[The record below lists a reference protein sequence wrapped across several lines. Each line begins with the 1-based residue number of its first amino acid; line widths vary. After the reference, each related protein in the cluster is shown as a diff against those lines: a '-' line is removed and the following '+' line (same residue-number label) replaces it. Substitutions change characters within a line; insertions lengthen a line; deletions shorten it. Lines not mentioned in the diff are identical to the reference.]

1 MEYSAQTLFTNLG
14 RGRWEIIMKLVPFL
28 SAILVMVFF
37 YFIVVEREALFE
49 FAGVNSG
56 TTVEDTESVPAT
68 GDSDTADTPSTP
80 KKAVAVIARKSVAQT
95 IDSAV
100 IVRGETRAARQVELR
115 AETSGQVVSEP
126 LRKGTF
132 VIKDQVM
139 CEIDKGTREVSL
151 ADAHARL
158 AEAKSRIPE
167 TEARIPEAVAR
178 LQEASSRLVE
188 AEITKNQAEKLFEDG
203 FATESRVVSAI
214 AAVKS
219 AEAAISSAEAGLKA
233 AKAGMDNISASIQ
246 SAEAGVA
253 SANREIEKL
262 TIRAPFKGLLESDTA
277 ELGSLMQQGSL
288 CGTIIQLD
296 PIKIVGFVPEADV
309 NRITEGVRAGAQMID
324 GQQVFGSVEFLSRSA
339 DQTTRTFL
347 VEIGVANPDL
357 KIRDGQTADILI
369 ESDGASAHL
378 LPQSALTLSDG
389 GDLGVRTIVDGK
401 ALFTKVA
408 ILRDSA
414 KGVWVSGLTEKADVI
429 LVGQEYTSDGTPVL
443 ASYEELIQ

>member
-1 MEYSAQTLFTNLG
+1 M
-14 RGRWEIIMKLVPFL
+14 RLVPFL

-49 FAGVNSG
+49 FAGVSSDSSDEQ
-56 TTVEDTESVPAT
+56 TETVEQSAPTRSEAVDEIEKS
-68 GDSDTADTPSTP
+68 
-80 KKAVAVIARKSVAQT
+80 VAVIARKSLAQL

-100 IVRGETRAARQVELR
+100 IVRGETQAARQVELR

-132 VIKDQVM
+132 VEENQIM

-151 ADAHARL
+151 ADAFARL

-167 TEARIPEAVAR
+167 TEARIPEAIAR
-178 LQEASSRLVE
+178 LQEANSRLVE
-188 AEITKNQAEKLFEDG
+188 AEINKNAADKLFNEG
-203 FATESRVVSAI
+203 FATETRVVSAE

-233 AKAGMDNISASIQ
+233 ARAGMDNISASIQ

-253 SANREIEKL
+253 SAEREIAKL
-262 TIRAPFKGLLESDTA
+262 TLRAPFKGLLESDTA

-309 NRITEGVRAGAQMID
+309 NRIKEGVRAGARMID
-324 GQQVFGSVEFLSRSA
+324 GQQVFGTVAYVSRSA

-347 VEIGVANPDL
+347 VEIDVPNADL
-357 KIRDGQTADILI
+357 QIRDGQTADILI
-369 ESDGASAHL
+369 EADGASAHL
-378 LPQSALTLSDG
+378 LPQSALTLNDE
-389 GDLGVRTIVDGK
+389 GDLGVRTIVEDRSQ
-401 ALFTKVA
+401 FRKVRVLGDTSTG
-408 ILRDSA
+408 I
-414 KGVWVSGLTEKADVI
+414 WVAGLPDEVDVI
-429 LVGQEYTSDGTPVL
+429 LVGQEYTSNGTPVL
-443 ASYEELIQ
+443 AQYEELTK

>member
-1 MEYSAQTLFTNLG
+1 M
-14 RGRWEIIMKLVPFL
+14 RLVPFL
-28 SAILVMVFF
+28 TAILVMVFF

-49 FAGVNSG
+49 FAGVTDEETQDETAPDSAPDE
-56 TTVEDTESVPAT
+56 TPVEPVASER
-68 GDSDTADTPSTP
+68 
-80 KKAVAVIARKSVAQT
+80 AVAVIARTSVAQV

-100 IVRGETRAARQVELR
+100 ILRGETQAARQVELR

-132 VIKDQVM
+132 VEQDQIM

-151 ADAHARL
+151 ADAMARL

-167 TEARIPEAVAR
+167 TEARIPEAIAR

-188 AEITKNQAEKLFEDG
+188 AQINKNAADKLFDEG
-203 FATESRVVSAI
+203 FATETRVVSAE
-214 AAVKS
+214 ASVKS

-233 AKAGMDNISASIQ
+233 ARAGMDNINASIQ

-253 SANREIEKL
+253 SAEREIEKL
-262 TIRAPFKGLLESDTA
+262 TLRAPFNGLLESDTA

-296 PIKIVGFVPEADV
+296 PIKIVGFAPEADV
-309 NRITEGVRAGAQMID
+309 NRIKEGVRAGARMID
-324 GQQVFGSVEFLSRSA
+324 GQQVFGTVKYVSRSA

-347 VEIGVANPDL
+347 VEIDVPNPDL

-369 ESDGASAHL
+369 EADGASAHL
-378 LPQSALTLSDG
+378 LPQSSLTLDDR
-389 GDLGVRTIVDGK
+389 GDLGVRTIVDDRSK
-401 ALFTKVA
+401 FVKVRV
-408 ILRDSA
+408 LRDTPE
-414 KGVWVSGLTEKADVI
+414 GVWVAGLPDEAVVI
-429 LVGQEYTSDGTPVL
+429 LVGQEYTSDGTRVL
-443 ASYEELIQ
+443 AEFEELSQ

>member
-1 MEYSAQTLFTNLG
+1 
-14 RGRWEIIMKLVPFL
+14 MKLVPFL

-49 FAGVNSG
+49 FAGIG
-56 TTVEDTESVPAT
+56 
-68 GDSDTADTPSTP
+68 GDSTEVDAQNEVAVDDAPSDP
-80 KKAVAVIARKSVAQT
+80 VEAPEKSVAVIARKSIAQV

-100 IVRGETRAARQVELR
+100 ILRGETQAARQVELR
-115 AETSGQVVSEP
+115 AETSGQVVTEP

-132 VIKDQVM
+132 VEKDQIM

-151 ADAHARL
+151 ADAFARL

-167 TEARIPEAVAR
+167 TEARIPEAIAR
-178 LQEASSRLVE
+178 LQEAKSRLLE
-188 AEITKNQAEKLFEDG
+188 AEINKNAADKLFEDG
-203 FATESRVVSAI
+203 FATETRVVSAE

-233 AKAGMDNISASIQ
+233 AKAGMDNIGASIQ

-253 SANREIEKL
+253 SAEGEIDKL
-262 TIRAPFKGLLESDTA
+262 TLRAPFEGLLESDTA

-296 PIKIVGFVPEADV
+296 PIKMIGFVPEADV
-309 NRITEGVRAGAQMID
+309 NRIKEGVRAGARMID
-324 GQQVFGSVEFLSRSA
+324 GQQVFGTVSYLSRSA

-347 VEIGVANPDL
+347 VEITVPNADL

-369 ESDGASAHL
+369 EADGAAAHL
-378 LPQSALTLSDG
+378 LPQSSLTLNDD
-389 GDLGVRTIVDGK
+389 GDLGVRTIVEGRSK
-401 ALFTKVA
+401 FVKVRV
-408 ILRDSA
+408 LRDTVDGIWLA
-414 KGVWVSGLTEKADVI
+414 GLPENAEII
-429 LVGQEYTSDGTPVL
+429 LVGQEYTTDGTPVV
-443 ASYEELIQ
+443 AQYEETSQ

>member
-1 MEYSAQTLFTNLG
+1 M
-14 RGRWEIIMKLVPFL
+14 RLVPFL

-56 TTVEDTESVPAT
+56 SSAEEADVSSAAAETETSEAPAE
-68 GDSDTADTPSTP
+68 PE
-80 KKAVAVIARKSVAQT
+80 KAVPVIARKSIAQT

-100 IVRGETRAARQVELR
+100 IVRGETQAARQVELR
-115 AETSGQVVSEP
+115 SETGGQVVSEP

-132 VIKDQVM
+132 VEQDEIM

-151 ADAHARL
+151 ADANARL

-167 TEARIPEAVAR
+167 TEARIPEAIAR
-178 LQEASSRLVE
+178 IQEATSRLLE
-188 AEITKNQAEKLFEDG
+188 AEINRNQAEKLFEDG

-253 SANREIEKL
+253 SAIREIEKL
-262 TIRAPFKGLLESDTA
+262 TLRAPFKGLLESDTA
-277 ELGSLMQQGSL
+277 ELGSLMQQGTL

-324 GQQVFGSVEFLSRSA
+324 GQRVFGTVEFLSRSA

-347 VEIGVANPDL
+347 VEIGVPNPDL

-401 ALFTKVA
+401 AKFSKVA
-408 ILRDSA
+408 ILRDSS
-414 KGVWVSGLTEKADVI
+414 KGVWVSGLPNEVEVI

-443 ASYEELIQ
+443 ASYEELSK